1 MGRMWTAG
9 DALPTGEEDHHRLPA
24 ALMRVQ
30 GHRAASV
37 VENLLST
44 LTHAVDRAKICT
56 DDPYRTALRR
66 SATVPK
72 P

>member
-9 DALPTGEEDHHRLPA
+9 HALPAGEDDHRGLPA
-24 ALMRVQ
+24 LPARARV
-30 GHRAASV
+30 HRAASV

-44 LTHAVDRAKICT
+44 LTHAVERAKMSNA
-56 DDPYRTALRR
+56 DPYRTAVRR
-66 SATVPK
+66 AATVPR